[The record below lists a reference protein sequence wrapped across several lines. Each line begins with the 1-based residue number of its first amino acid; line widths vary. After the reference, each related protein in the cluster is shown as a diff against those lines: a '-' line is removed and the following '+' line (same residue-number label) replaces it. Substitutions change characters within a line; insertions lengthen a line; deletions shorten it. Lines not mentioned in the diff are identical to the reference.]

1 MFGRIIFGGRIRGFG
16 GFVKIYCFRSLRF
29 LLLCRGRGRGRGRGS
44 ILWRFCVEVLGFD
57 CYGYRGSITAEEGSW
72 GFLLGRLLE
81 KFGDRGGGRLVRLGV
96 FGNGRFV
103 GFASTG
109 GFTFRHNEEE
119 RGLENIVLL
128 EVGGC
133 RPLDRSLTLVHSLR
147 DTGRMRGIME
157 EFGLK

>member
-1 MFGRIIFGGRIRGFG
+1 M
-16 GFVKIYCFRSLRF
+16 LRF
-29 LLLCRGRGRGRGRGS
+29 FGLT
-44 ILWRFCVEVLGFD
+44 
-57 CYGYRGSITAEEGSW
+57 ITVAAEEGSW

-81 KFGDRGGGRLVRLGV
+81 KFSNRGGSRLVRLGF

-109 GFTFRHNEEE
+109 GFTFRHDEEE
-119 RGLENIVLL
+119 RGLENVVFL

-133 RPLDRSLTLVHSLR
+133 RPQDRSLTLVHSLR
-147 DTGRMRGIME
+147 DTGRMRGIIE

>member
-1 MFGRIIFGGRIRGFG
+1 M
-16 GFVKIYCFRSLRF
+16 RF
-29 LLLCRGRGRGRGRGS
+29 LLVCWGRGGRGES
-44 ILWRFCVEVLGFD
+44 ILWGFCVEVLGFD
-57 CYGYRGSITAEEGSW
+57 RYRYRGSVAAEEGSW

-81 KFGDRGGGRLVRLGV
+81 KFGDRGGSRLVRLGV

-103 GFASTG
+103 GFVSTG

-119 RGLENIVLL
+119 RGLENVVFL

-147 DTGRMRGIME
+147 DTGRSRGIMG